1 MSLPDLLSMLG
12 QAVLM
17 AALAFG
23 LVCLLISHLRFQ
35 RLAGPR
41 SDAVPG
47 TDTLTV
53 LMARRMSTA
62 HREPEPFAVLLIG
75 AEPPLDADAL
85 AALAQRLRD
94 RLREGDDVVPF
105 REHHLAVVVPASR
118 SAVPGMVERLTAEDQ
133 VAASLRIG
141 VAAFPQDGRRTDEL
155 RKQAE
160 AALAHSLASGQS
172 PAWPPGS
179 TPPAFEEANAHAGGA
194 AGVGA
199 EQKALLD
206 ELTGVLQA
214 SRLGPALQKFVAQCR
229 RDNRPVSVV
238 CLDVDGLRR
247 YNDQYGRRT
256 GDRLLRAVA
265 DLLQRITREED
276 LIARYEEDQFVL
288 ALSATPAQA
297 LGEAQRLLSGLR
309 RSVFQIEGYSLRLTA
324 SVGVAG
330 YPDHGSV
337 AKDLFD
343 AAQAALQAAKAKGRN
358 QCLLYQAS
366 QRKPSNIGAAS
377 DAF

>member
-1 MSLPDLLSMLG
+1 MSLTDLLSMLG
-12 QAVLM
+12 QAVVM

-23 LVCLLISHLRFQ
+23 LVCLLISHLRYQ
-35 RLAGPR
+35 GLAGPR

-62 HREPEPFAVLLIG
+62 HREPDPFVVMLVSAN
-75 AEPPLDADAL
+75 PPLDADAL
-85 AALAQRLRD
+85 TALAQRLRD
-94 RLREGDDVVPF
+94 RLREGDDVIPY
-105 REHHLAVVVPASR
+105 REHQLAVVVPASR
-118 SAVPGMVERLTAEDQ
+118 AAVPSMVERLVEEER

-141 VAAFPQDGRRTDEL
+141 VAAFPEDGRRTDEL
-155 RKQAE
+155 RRQAE

-179 TPPAFEEANAHAGGA
+179 TPPAPVVAGTHTGGA
-194 AGVGA
+194 AAVGA
-199 EQKALLD
+199 EQKVLLD

-229 RDNRPVSVV
+229 RDDRPVSVV

-297 LGEAQRLLSGLR
+297 LAEAQRLLSGLR
-309 RSVFQIEGYSLRLTA
+309 RSTFQIEGYSLRLTA
-324 SVGVAG
+324 SLGVAG
-330 YPDHGSV
+330 FPEHGTV
-337 AKDLFD
+337 ARELFD
-343 AAQAALQAAKAKGRN
+343 AAQAALQAAKTKGRN

-366 QRKPSNIGAAS
+366 QRKPTNIGSAS